1 MSGTEGRRAG
11 GALVVAVVCALVG
24 AGCGSRLP
32 RERLARS
39 LGSLEGLRPAGSSGA
54 PAGALPSPGAGAAG
68 TAAGSGGGGALP
80 SAPGTGSGAGG
91 GATGAEI
98 RLGSFGVQ
106 SGILGATMAPFF
118 QGARAWVADVTARG
132 GLNGHPVRLILGDD
146 GGDPAKT
153 QALVRRMVEQDKVQ
167 AFYTVA
173 APTTLQ
179 AATPYLE

>member
-1 MSGTEGRRAG
+1 MSGRRR
-11 GALVVAVVCALVG
+11 GARGVLVMAVCLAVTGTA
-24 AGCGSRLP
+24 CGSRL
-32 RERLARS
+32 
-39 LGSLEGLRPAGSSGA
+39 GGGPAGGVGTGGGSGSAGSAGPA
-54 PAGALPSPGAGAAG
+54 PGGPGPGAGPPAA
-68 TAAGSGGGGALP
+68 TA
-80 SAPGTGSGAGG
+80 
-91 GATGAEI
+91 AEI

-106 SGILGATMAPFF
+106 SGVLGATMAPFF

-132 GLNGHPVRLILGDD
+132 GLNGHPVRLIVGDD

-179 AATPYLE
+179 AATPYLEQAQVPIIGLCECNPAVD